1 MHLIEPINAD
11 TLIYIGAGDL
21 AADEVMIDAVK
32 NHSYLIEADKGQAEE
47 LSLSYADNQKVVVL
61 PLAIAK
67 SVKSRTFY
75 YQNLNE
81 FNGFNIPPG
90 LKTFYPGLKNIS
102 TEKIKTQSFDKFLKM
117 LELPDSKNIYLVID
131 IATQI
136 DELLAALMESEE
148 LYKIKRLIFTK
159 SNMPL
164 SKAEIAIEECIEKL
178 SQKGFDLHTIGES
191 QNSDFMRYEFSQ
203 NRLFLNNIKL
213 QDELESQKKQAEEQK
228 KTLQSQLESVKVQ
241 NNQLQEQLGQMHQ
254 KQNELLEALSI
265 AGENQEAL
273 ENTKENQLEQL
284 TELNQ
289 HKNELKRD
297 FEQQNQ
303 ITQEKIQHLQN
314 EINLEKQT
322 ILELNETKAN
332 IEQSLV
338 DEKTLNLDLSNKL
351 QMLHDEFDAVEVQ
364 KQEDDKNYE
373 ILVKKYKTHQT
384 ELEQS
389 KNVQRS
395 LEIELSKTQAQIE
408 IIKELLIK

>member
-1 MHLIEPINAD
+1 
-11 TLIYIGAGDL
+11 
-21 AADEVMIDAVK
+21 
-32 NHSYLIEADKGQAEE
+32 
-47 LSLSYADNQKVVVL
+47 
-61 PLAIAK
+61 
-67 SVKSRTFY
+67 
-75 YQNLNE
+75 
-81 FNGFNIPPG
+81 
-90 LKTFYPGLKNIS
+90 
-102 TEKIKTQSFDKFLKM
+102 
-117 LELPDSKNIYLVID
+117 
-131 IATQI
+131 
-136 DELLAALMESEE
+136 
-148 LYKIKRLIFTK
+148 
-159 SNMPL
+159 
-164 SKAEIAIEECIEKL
+164 
-178 SQKGFDLHTIGES
+178 
-191 QNSDFMRYEFSQ
+191 
-203 NRLFLNNIKL
+203 
-213 QDELESQKKQAEEQK
+213 
-228 KTLQSQLESVKVQ
+228 
-241 NNQLQEQLGQMHQ
+241 MHQ